1 MDTPERDNLPRGLGP
16 LRSTLHTTRDAVTIR
31 FDGEIDLV
39 TGPQFRE
46 QLEQAA
52 GLQDHLIVDLQGVTY
67 LDSKAIHAL
76 VRLHDRTFS
85 RTPRRLIV
93 IATSPSIRRI
103 LSIGGIETVI
113 PVVETEAEAL
123 ASVRKR
129 SGPELPS
136 LDIPSLVAAGH
147 RLTACRC

>member
-1 MDTPERDNLPRGLGP
+1 M
-16 LRSTLHTTRDAVTIR
+16 IR
-31 FDGEIDLV
+31 FEGEIDLV

-46 QLEQAA
+46 QLEEAA
-52 GLQDHLIVDLQGVTY
+52 GLKDHLIVDLQGVTY

-76 VRLHDRTFS
+76 IRCHDRAFS

-103 LSIGGIETVI
+103 LSIGRIETVI
-113 PVVETEAEAL
+113 PVVETEEEAL
-123 ASVRKR
+123 STVREE

-136 LDIPSLVAAGH
+136 FDIPSLVAPGH
-147 RLTACRC
+147 RLTAYLRRARRPLARAPVGVAGPPRA